1 MTEKNNDSEL
11 QVNKIRRA
19 GLNQG
24 SAFLNEAYL
33 DFVSKKDNSISRVIK
48 LQLFKKIMKD
58 LYLEFA
64 MCVLDGKEIALPC
77 RMGNILVNKR
87 ASDKRRVIDFKATKD
102 QGKTV
107 SEYNSH
113 TDGYRFS
120 IQWRK
125 ADPIF
130 GVQKGYQFKASRI
143 LTRDLAKKL
152 KDGNGYKYQSLSNKK
167 VDKYE
172 I

>member
-1 MTEKNNDSEL
+1 MEERSSRLLESKS
-11 QVNKIRRA
+11 RRA
-19 GLNQG
+19 GLNKG
-24 SAFLNEAYL
+24 SAFFDEAYK
-33 DFVSKKDNSISRVIK
+33 DFITNKDNGLSRTIS
-48 LQLFKKIMKD
+48 LPEFKSIMKD
-58 LYLEFA
+58 LYIEMADCILN
-64 MCVLDGKEIALPC
+64 GKELALPC

-87 ASDKRRVIDFKATKD
+87 VSDNRRVIDYKETKD
-102 QGKTV
+102 QGRLV
-107 SEYNSH
+107 SEQNSH

-130 GVQKGYQFKASRI
+130 GIQKGYQFKASRI
-143 LTRDLAKKL
+143 LARDLASKL